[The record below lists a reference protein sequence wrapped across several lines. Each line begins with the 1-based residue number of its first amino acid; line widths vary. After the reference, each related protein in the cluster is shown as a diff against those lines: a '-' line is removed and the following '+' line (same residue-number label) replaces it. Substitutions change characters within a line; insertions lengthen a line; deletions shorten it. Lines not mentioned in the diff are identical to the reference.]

1 MKVFLNH
8 VFLQKVMHSMN
19 MIDIYKEDFITYLN
33 KKIEVKEPI
42 NLYEP
47 IQYILQI
54 GGKRLRPILTLM
66 TCELFNG
73 DIQKAYDAAL
83 AIEVFHN
90 FTLVHDDIMDS
101 APIRRGKAT
110 VHKNWGLNTGILS
123 GDAMMILAYQCFE
136 NYEAPVFK
144 KLLELFSKTALEV
157 CEGQQLDMDFETRN
171 DVSIAEYVK
180 MITYKTSVLVA
191 AAMKM
196 GTIIA
201 NVNDEEA
208 DTMYNFGLNLGIAFQ
223 LQDDY
228 LDTFG
233 DAAIFG
239 KQIGGDI
246 TENKKTFL
254 YLKAL
259 EVCDKDDTKSLLSLY
274 NSEVED
280 STKVTE
286 VTALFQKNKLPEI
299 TINEIELYT
308 NKAFGILE
316 KLSISEEKKAVLKN
330 FGLSLMK
337 RTI

>member
-1 MKVFLNH
+1 
-8 VFLQKVMHSMN
+8 MN
-19 MIDIYKEDFITYLN
+19 MIDTYKEDFIAYLN
-33 KKIEVKEPI
+33 QKIEVKEPV

-73 DIQKAYDAAL
+73 DVQKAYDAAL

-101 APIRRGKAT
+101 APIRRGKTT
-110 VHKNWGLNTGILS
+110 VHKKWDLNTGILS

-136 NYEAPVFK
+136 NYDAPVFK
-144 KLLELFSKTALEV
+144 KLIALFSKTALEV

-171 DVSIAEYVK
+171 DVTIAEYVQ

-201 NVNDEEA
+201 NVHDDEA
-208 DTMYNFGLNLGIAFQ
+208 AAIYDFGLNLGIAFQ

-233 DAAIFG
+233 DTAVFG

-259 EVCDKDDTKSLLSLY
+259 EFCDKEDTKTLLNFY
-274 NSEVED
+274 NSEANNP
-280 STKVTE
+280 TKVTE

-299 TINEIELYT
+299 TIQEIEMYT

-316 KLSISEEKKAVLKN
+316 KLSISKEKKSLLKN